1 MITSSE
7 IGMLI
12 EFWNKLSNFVPAK
25 DKSDAANSFVALLD
39 DYGIDDQS
47 INELKE
53 NDEHL
58 EEAFEEY
65 YQECM
70 QTARALIALYGL
82 EIAVRAGD
90 DGPMLT
96 AARAAGRC
104 CLR

>member
-12 EFWNKLSNFVPAK
+12 EFWNKMSNFIPAK
-25 DKSDAANSFVALLD
+25 DKSDAANSFVAMLD

-58 EEAFEEY
+58 DEAFEEY
-65 YQECM
+65 YQESSDSNDEESW
-70 QTARALIALYGL
+70 YN
-82 EIAVRAGD
+82 ED
-90 DGPMLT
+90 ENEEW
-96 AARAAGRC
+96 
-104 CLR
+104 

>member
-1 MITSSE
+1 MQWLRKRRQLQMITSSE

-12 EFWNKLSNFVPAK
+12 EFWNKMSNFIPAK
-25 DKSDAANSFVALLD
+25 DKSDAANSFVAMLD

-65 YQECM
+65 YQESSDSNDEESW
-70 QTARALIALYGL
+70 YN
-82 EIAVRAGD
+82 ED
-90 DGPMLT
+90 DNEEW
-96 AARAAGRC
+96 
-104 CLR
+104 

>member
-12 EFWNKLSNFVPAK
+12 EFWNKMSNFIPAK
-25 DKSDAANSFVALLD
+25 DKSDAANSFVAMLD

-65 YQECM
+65 YQESSDSNDEESW
-70 QTARALIALYGL
+70 YN
-82 EIAVRAGD
+82 ED
-90 DGPMLT
+90 ENEEW
-96 AARAAGRC
+96 
-104 CLR
+104 

>member
-12 EFWNKLSNFVPAK
+12 EFWSKMSNFIPAK
-25 DKSDAANSFVALLD
+25 DKSDAANSFVAMLD

-65 YQECM
+65 YQESSDSNDEESW
-70 QTARALIALYGL
+70 YN
-82 EIAVRAGD
+82 ED
-90 DGPMLT
+90 ENEEW
-96 AARAAGRC
+96 
-104 CLR
+104 

>member
-1 MITSSE
+1 MQWLRKRRQLQMITSSE

-12 EFWNKLSNFVPAK
+12 EFWNKMSNFIPAK
-25 DKSDAANSFVALLD
+25 DKSDAANSFVAMLD

-65 YQECM
+65 YQESSDSNDEESW
-70 QTARALIALYGL
+70 YN
-82 EIAVRAGD
+82 ED
-90 DGPMLT
+90 ENEEW
-96 AARAAGRC
+96 
-104 CLR
+104 

>member
-12 EFWNKLSNFVPAK
+12 EFWNKMSNFIPAK
-25 DKSDAANSFVALLD
+25 DKSDAANSFVAMLD

-65 YQECM
+65 YQESSD
-70 QTARALIALYGL
+70 RNDEESWYN
-82 EIAVRAGD
+82 ED
-90 DGPMLT
+90 ENEEW
-96 AARAAGRC
+96 
-104 CLR
+104 

>member
-1 MITSSE
+1 MKQQMQWLRKRRQLQMITSSE

-12 EFWNKLSNFVPAK
+12 EFWNKMSNFIPAK
-25 DKSDAANSFVALLD
+25 DKSDAANSFVAMLD

-65 YQECM
+65 YQESSDSNDEESW
-70 QTARALIALYGL
+70 YN
-82 EIAVRAGD
+82 ED
-90 DGPMLT
+90 ENEEW
-96 AARAAGRC
+96 
-104 CLR
+104 

>member
-12 EFWNKLSNFVPAK
+12 EFWNKMSNFIPAK
-25 DKSDAANSFVALLD
+25 DKSDAANSFVAMLD

-65 YQECM
+65 YQESSDSNDEESW
-70 QTARALIALYGL
+70 YN
-82 EIAVRAGD
+82 ED
-90 DGPMLT
+90 DNEEW
-96 AARAAGRC
+96 
-104 CLR
+104 

>member
-7 IGMLI
+7 IVMLI
-12 EFWNKLSNFVPAK
+12 EFWNKMSNFIPAK
-25 DKSDAANSFVALLD
+25 DKSDAANSFVAMLD

-65 YQECM
+65 YQESSDSNDEESW
-70 QTARALIALYGL
+70 YN
-82 EIAVRAGD
+82 ED
-90 DGPMLT
+90 ENEEW
-96 AARAAGRC
+96 
-104 CLR
+104 

>member
-1 MITSSE
+1 MKTSSE

-12 EFWNKLSNFVPAK
+12 EFWNKMSNFIPAK
-25 DKSDAANSFVALLD
+25 DKSDAANSFVAMLD

-65 YQECM
+65 YQESSDSNDEE
-70 QTARALIALYGL
+70 AWYN
-82 EIAVRAGD
+82 ED
-90 DGPMLT
+90 ENEEW
-96 AARAAGRC
+96 
-104 CLR
+104 

>member
-1 MITSSE
+1 MKQQMQWLRKRRQLQMITSSE

-12 EFWNKLSNFVPAK
+12 EFWNKMSNFIPAK
-25 DKSDAANSFVALLD
+25 DKSDAANSFVAMLD

-65 YQECM
+65 YQESSDSNDEESW
-70 QTARALIALYGL
+70 YN
-82 EIAVRAGD
+82 ED
-90 DGPMLT
+90 ENEDW
-96 AARAAGRC
+96 
-104 CLR
+104 

>member
-12 EFWNKLSNFVPAK
+12 EFWNKMSNFIPAK
-25 DKSDAANSFVALLD
+25 DKSDAANSFVAMLD

-53 NDEHL
+53 NDVHL

-65 YQECM
+65 YQESSDSNDEESW
-70 QTARALIALYGL
+70 YN
-82 EIAVRAGD
+82 ED
-90 DGPMLT
+90 DNEEW
-96 AARAAGRC
+96 
-104 CLR
+104 

>member
-1 MITSSE
+1 MKKQMQWLRKRRQLQMITSSE

-12 EFWNKLSNFVPAK
+12 EFWNKMSNFIPAK
-25 DKSDAANSFVALLD
+25 DKSDAANSFVAMLD

-65 YQECM
+65 YQESSDSNDEESW
-70 QTARALIALYGL
+70 YN
-82 EIAVRAGD
+82 ED
-90 DGPMLT
+90 ENEEW
-96 AARAAGRC
+96 
-104 CLR
+104 

>member
-1 MITSSE
+1 MITRSE

-12 EFWNKLSNFVPAK
+12 EFWNKMSNFIPAK
-25 DKSDAANSFVALLD
+25 DKSDAANSFVAMLD

-65 YQECM
+65 YQESSDSNDEESW
-70 QTARALIALYGL
+70 YN
-82 EIAVRAGD
+82 ED
-90 DGPMLT
+90 ENEEW
-96 AARAAGRC
+96 
-104 CLR
+104 

>member
-47 INELKE
+47 IKELKE

-65 YQECM
+65 YQESNDNNDEES
-70 QTARALIALYGL
+70 LFDN
-82 EIAVRAGD
+82 D
-90 DGPMLT
+90 DSEDW
-96 AARAAGRC
+96 
-104 CLR
+104 

>member
-1 MITSSE
+1 MQWLRKRRQLQMITSSE

-12 EFWNKLSNFVPAK
+12 EFWSKMSNFIPAK
-25 DKSDAANSFVALLD
+25 DKSDAANSFVAMLD

-65 YQECM
+65 YQESSD
-70 QTARALIALYGL
+70 RNDEESWYN
-82 EIAVRAGD
+82 ED
-90 DGPMLT
+90 ENEEW
-96 AARAAGRC
+96 
-104 CLR
+104 

>member
-12 EFWNKLSNFVPAK
+12 EFWNKMSNFIPAK
-25 DKSDAANSFVALLD
+25 DKSDAANSFVARLD

-65 YQECM
+65 YQESSDSNDEESW
-70 QTARALIALYGL
+70 YN
-82 EIAVRAGD
+82 ED
-90 DGPMLT
+90 ENEEW
-96 AARAAGRC
+96 
-104 CLR
+104 